1 MSILVTGGAGYIG
14 SHTVRKL
21 TDIGYNVIVYDSLE
35 KSHKE
40 SVKDIPLIV
49 GNILDEQLLDS
60 TMKKYNIQSVI
71 HFAAYSLVGESMA
84 EPEKYYVNN
93 VCGTVNLLKVM
104 LNNNIKRIVFS
115 STAAVYGEPQEI
127 PITENS
133 PKNPTNVYGKT
144 KLMIEEILKDY
155 DLAYGLKYISL
166 RYFNACGADES
177 GEIGEDHTPET
188 HLMPLVLQSA
198 LGKLPEIRIFGTDYP
213 TPDGTCIRD
222 YIHVND
228 LAEAHILALEKLLA
242 DGQSAV
248 YNLGNGNGFSVREV
262 IRAAEEVVGKPIK
275 VVEGERRPGDP
286 AVLVASAEKI
296 KRELGWQPKYQ
307 GLKEIIETAWKW
319 HQLHP
324 NGYNTNENF

>member
-1 MSILVTGGAGYIG
+1 
-14 SHTVRKL
+14 
-21 TDIGYNVIVYDSLE
+21 
-35 KSHKE
+35 
-40 SVKDIPLIV
+40 
-49 GNILDEQLLDS
+49 
-60 TMKKYNIQSVI
+60 
-71 HFAAYSLVGESMA
+71 
-84 EPEKYYVNN
+84 
-93 VCGTVNLLKVM
+93 
-104 LNNNIKRIVFS
+104 
-115 STAAVYGEPQEI
+115 
-127 PITENS
+127 
-133 PKNPTNVYGKT
+133 

-188 HLMPLVLQSA
+188 HLMPLVLQTA
-198 LGKLPEIRIFGTDYP
+198 LGKLPEIKIFGTDYP

-286 AVLVASAEKI
+286 AVLVASSERI

-324 NGYNTNENF
+324 NGYNTNEKF